1 MGNIIIFGPP
11 GAGKG
16 TQANNAVN
24 EFNLFKVTTGDI
36 LRNEID
42 KKTKFGEIIK
52 LKIDQGLFV
61 DDKIINRLIEDILKN
76 KDNHNR
82 LIFDGYPRNLNQA
95 KDLQNLMKKYN
106 QSLSG
111 VLCLKVKEEDIIKRI
126 LGRQTCTKCG
136 LIFNSF
142 SNPATKQ
149 NHKCDSSF
157 LQKRTDDNENTI
169 RNRFTTYTKE
179 TLPILNYYQNQ
190 KLLYEIDGMRDI
202 SVIFQEIRH
211 IIGTLEG

>member
-24 EFNLFKVTTGDI
+24 EFNLFKVSTGDI

-76 KDNHNR
+76 K
-82 LIFDGYPRNLNQA
+82 IFVGLSCKYPYLYRDRGINKWLGLNNSCPKCRYKWKKNPFENYNT
-95 KDLQNLMKKYN
+95 KDLLNL
-106 QSLSG
+106 
-111 VLCLKVKEEDIIKRI
+111 
-126 LGRQTCTKCG
+126 
-136 LIFNSF
+136 
-142 SNPATKQ
+142 
-149 NHKCDSSF
+149 
-157 LQKRTDDNENTI
+157 
-169 RNRFTTYTKE
+169 
-179 TLPILNYYQNQ
+179 
-190 KLLYEIDGMRDI
+190 
-202 SVIFQEIRH
+202 
-211 IIGTLEG
+211 LE